1 MAAAKPKAA
10 APARAAPKPAA
21 PKPRRPRVGASAAG
35 GAAARGAGARAE
47 KRQRTAAKPAAA
59 GGAAGKRKAAAA
71 AAKPAAKKKPSK
83 ANAPKMLSLSYGSGG
98 DRDEGCAACATRRR
112 RCSATRRR
120 RSATRSP
127 AATHVVPDDNHVR
140 TRKVLVAAARG
151 VPVVKEGWVNASLE
165 AGGWLP
171 CADFLARPQVERPGT
186 QLVGKRFFV
195 ASSHVLESKEQL
207 EGLIRLAGGEV
218 VATVSRAT
226 HTVGYAGPTGGR
238 AKKTAEEWVLDRV
251 EGKRDGEPTQ
261 SQPVGGSA
269 EAPAPD
275 DGDDSDEARAPRGE
289 TGEKGAGI
297 ERTREQ
303 GRARESTRCD

>member
-1 MAAAKPKAA
+1 MPAAAEGGRKRRSAAPPAA
-10 APARAAPKPAA
+10 APAPAP
-21 PKPRRPRVGASAAG
+21 
-35 GAAARGAGARAE
+35 E

-71 AAKPAAKKKPSK
+71 AARPAAKKKPSK

-98 DRDEGCAACATRRR
+98 DRDEWLRRVRDTAAALLGDAKAVAFGD
-112 RCSATRRR
+112 SLPA
-120 RSATRSP
+120 
-127 AATHVVPDDNHVR
+127 AATHLVVPDDNHVR

-171 CADFLARPQVERPGT
+171 CADFLARPKVERPGT

-251 EGKRDGEPTQ
+251 EGKREGEPTQ
-261 SQPVGGSA
+261 SQPSVGGSA
-269 EAPAPD
+269 EAPPAPD
-275 DGDDSDEARAPRGE
+275 DGDDSDEY
-289 TGEKGAGI
+289 
-297 ERTREQ
+297 
-303 GRARESTRCD
+303 